1 MKKVSELNT
10 DAALDVL
17 CEITPYVNNIVIDED
32 LIAELKRKLDP
43 GQGKSRAEILRFGAE
58 KLNSIAPL
66 LLKTHRG
73 DIYGILS
80 VLAGKSREDISRQNI
95 IETSIQ
101 LRTLLKDREMLD
113 FFKSCVEQEQTG

>member
-1 MKKVSELNT
+1 MKKLSELNT
-10 DAALDVL
+10 DEALDVL
-17 CEITPYVNNIVIDED
+17 CEITPYINNIVIDED

-43 GQGKSRAEILRFGAE
+43 GQGKSRAEIFRFGAE

-80 VLAGKSREDISRQNI
+80 VLAGKNREDISRQNI